1 MSMPKLILGCQ
12 GRESKVKSQNDNEE
26 KRVVVFIKL
35 KTIYSEL
42 VLDTFDSGIC
52 FGLRYSLALESNLV

>member
-12 GRESKVKSQNDNEE
+12 GRESKVKSQNDNDE

-52 FGLRYSLALESNLV
+52 FGI